1 MKKQLSFILVSMLM
15 ILLLSACG
23 TSSDSANG
31 TNGEKNK
38 EEKKMLV
45 MGTSADYPP
54 FEYIDT
60 AKGEEIIGFDI
71 DLVKTIAD
79 ELGYEV
85 KIQDMDFSGL
95 LPAMQAGKV
104 DFVMAGMSPTPER
117 EKSADFSI
125 PYYAADQVL
134 VTKKDSGIQALD
146 DLNGKT
152 IGVVVGSIQ
161 EGKAQELQ
169 KTIDMKVENRNRI
182 PELVQEIKSDRFD
195 AIIVE
200 KPVAKGFLDANKELI
215 SVQIPNEDTKGAG
228 IVFPKGSDLTEPFN
242 SVLEKMKE
250 NGELEPLIV
259 KWFSD
264 GQTTE

>member
-1 MKKQLSFILVSMLM
+1 MKKHLSVILASMLM
-15 ILLLSACG
+15 TLLLSACG
-23 TSSDSANG
+23 TSSDSVSG
-31 TNGEKNK
+31 TN
-38 EEKKMLV
+38 EEKKVLV

-71 DLVKTIAD
+71 DLVKAIAD

-95 LPAMQAGKV
+95 IPAMQAGKV

-134 VTKKDSGIQALD
+134 VTKKDSGIQTLE

-169 KTIDMKVENRNRI
+169 KNIDMNVENRNRI

-200 KPVAKGFLDANKELI
+200 KPVAKGFLEANKELV

-228 IVFPKGSDLTEPFN
+228 IVFPKGSDLTQQFN
-242 SVLEKMKE
+242 PILEKMKE
-250 NGELEPLIV
+250 NGELEKLII
-259 KWFSD
+259 KWFGD